1 VKPFVKRQTND
12 AADAEAIA
20 EAASRATMRF
30 VPVKSA
36 AKQGACMV
44 FKARDLLV
52 RQRTQ
57 TVNALHEHLAEYGVI
72 APQGLAH
79 LSRLATAMDDAK
91 GKLPAV
97 VIALC
102 AMLIEHIACLGRQ
115 IAILD
120 KELRNPARRDEL
132 AKRLMTIPVGKV
144 IHAIL
149 DNYATH
155 KNSKVQRW
163 LANHPRWV
171 FQFTPTSASWLN
183 AVESF
188 FSVITRRRIRR
199 GVFRSVG
206 ELEAAIRRYTRTT
219 IGSPSHRAL
228 GQQPCEGNLRR
239 RRVFLR
245 GVGFQPRDNRHVLWR
260 VLSRKTRE
268 ARAEICLR
276 IEHDVGV
283 DLPGQEAFP
292 ERRPRNKADPQL
304 LAGCQ
309 NAVQRKP
316 RCLAPGLDVNACS
329 YCSCP
334 QHPREL
340 RFRC

>member
-1 VKPFVKRQTND
+1 MND

-57 TVNALHEHLAEYGVI
+57 TLNALHEHLAEYGVI

-120 KELRNPARRDEL
+120 KELRNRARRDEL

-155 KNSKVQRW
+155 KNSKVQA
-163 LANHPRWV
+163 LAGQSSALGFPIHPDIGVLAQRGRELLLGHHPQADPARRLQIGRRV
-171 FQFTPTSASWLN
+171 GGSYPPLYPGPQSARPAIGLLASSH
-183 AVESF
+183 ARAICEGVASF
-188 FSVITRRRIRR
+188 F
-199 GVFRSVG
+199 
-206 ELEAAIRRYTRTT
+206 AA
-219 IGSPSHRAL
+219 
-228 GQQPCEGNLRR
+228 
-239 RRVFLR
+239 
-245 GVGFQPRDNRHVLWR
+245 
-260 VLSRKTRE
+260 
-268 ARAEICLR
+268 
-276 IEHDVGV
+276 
-283 DLPGQEAFP
+283 
-292 ERRPRNKADPQL
+292 
-304 LAGCQ
+304 
-309 NAVQRKP
+309 
-316 RCLAPGLDVNACS
+316 
-329 YCSCP
+329 
-334 QHPREL
+334 
-340 RFRC
+340 